1 MRMGWFLGIED
12 PIVEKYIGFEE
23 GGLRF
28 GEASFML
35 VSTHSCSSPL
45 VCSPPFVLLVCVFVC
60 AHPHSFLLVFAHL
73 FVLVPTTWSSQP
85 LICVCLKYIVSKYII
100 AKQLTF
106 IPWIINLDKSY
117 WLVLIRRITY
127 IIFWSEMG
135 VGARGESGWQSHIWF
150 CHVPHCE
157 FTRNNDKIRKKTS
170 F

>member
-1 MRMGWFLGIED
+1 MGRVDPIGVEYIEFEVAGGRNSVRHGGGDWLVPKIRKLSRRGSGLASEMRMGWFLGIED

-117 WLVLIRRITY
+117 
-127 IIFWSEMG
+127 
-135 VGARGESGWQSHIWF
+135 
-150 CHVPHCE
+150 
-157 FTRNNDKIRKKTS
+157 
-170 F
+170 